1 MIHSAHPPLSIFAQ
15 IAKRLREVGG
25 NTGLPYLKFVVNPT
39 SFSQTTENLFYFSF
53 LVREQKAAVEVDE
66 DPDSPFFG
74 DMICCEFSS
83 TLRRVG

>member
-1 MIHSAHPPLSIFAQ
+1 MIPADLAPIRSPHQ

-74 DMICCEFSS
+74 DMICCEFGRHSV
-83 TLRRVG
+83 R